1 MPSELMFGQKSI
13 KPVERRVTTWMVVD
27 KANEIA
33 ESAKP
38 YLDEAKPYIDKVT
51 NYAKANPVEAMVMA
65 GIGAFILG
73 ALFGRRR

>member
-1 MPSELMFGQKSI
+1 MDTDDIL
-13 KPVERRVTTWMVVD
+13 ERNKQQLVD

-51 NYAKANPVEAMVMA
+51 NYAKAKPVEAMVMA